1 MNQRVNDETVEAEN
15 DEMIAVGEAVVS
27 GDAALVASTPIVS
40 VIDS

>member
-1 MNQRVNDETVEAEN
+1 MDQRVDVETAVAEN

-27 GDAALVASTPIVS
+27 GDAALVASTLVAS